1 MRLPIR
7 RTFFLMCL
15 LICLSLPTLS
25 TVWAFQPLVI
35 ADFSTHVDENGVPFG
50 WQLKETSGK
59 AKLAVIKDGDIHALR
74 MRSVNNSFAIQK
86 RVNVSTLQYPIL
98 SWKWK
103 VIALPEGGDFRK
115 SSVDDQAAQL
125 FLAFASRKIIAY
137 LWDTT
142 APQGLIADA
151 WAPPF
156 MSIKAIVVRSGHT
169 DTGKWLTE
177 TRNAYKDYKKL
188 FGQEPPPITGIRLQ
202 INSQH
207 TETSGESLFADVV
220 FGK

>member
-1 MRLPIR
+1 MC
-7 RTFFLMCL
+7 RTCVLMSL
-15 LICLSLPTLS
+15 LICLSISSFS
-25 TVWAFQPLVI
+25 TAGAFQPIVI
-35 ADFSTHVDENGVPFG
+35 ADFSSDVDQNGVPSG
-50 WQLKETSGK
+50 WQLKERTGK

-74 MRSVNNSFAIQK
+74 MRSVNDSFAIQK

-103 VIALPEGGDFRK
+103 VISLPEGGDFRK
-115 SSVDDQAAQL
+115 SNADDQAAQL
-125 FLAFASRKIIAY
+125 FLAFDSRKIIVY

-151 WAPPF
+151 SAPPF
-156 MSIKAIVVRSGHT
+156 MSIKAIVVRSGYT

-177 TRNAYKDYKKL
+177 TRNAYEDFKKL

-220 FGK
+220 FRK

>member
-1 MRLPIR
+1 MRRIC
-7 RTFFLMCL
+7 FIINL
-15 LICLSLPTLS
+15 LICLSISSFS
-25 TVWAFQPLVI
+25 TAWAFQPLII
-35 ADFSTHVDENGVPFG
+35 ADFSSDIGVNGVPSG
-50 WQLKETSGK
+50 WQLKERSGK
-59 AKLAVIKDGDIHALR
+59 ANLAVIKDGDVHALR
-74 MRSVNNSFAIQK
+74 MRSVNDSFAIQK

-220 FGK
+220 FRK

>member
-1 MRLPIR
+1 MS
-7 RTFFLMCL
+7 L
-15 LICLSLPTLS
+15 LICLSISSFS
-25 TVWAFQPLVI
+25 TAGAFQPIVI
-35 ADFSTHVDENGVPFG
+35 ADFSSDVDQNGVPSG
-50 WQLKETSGK
+50 WQLKERTGK

-74 MRSVNNSFAIQK
+74 MRSVNDSFAIQK

-103 VIALPEGGDFRK
+103 VISLPEGGDFRK
-115 SSVDDQAAQL
+115 SNADDQAAQL
-125 FLAFASRKIIAY
+125 FLAFDSRKIIVY

-151 WAPPF
+151 SAPPF
-156 MSIKAIVVRSGHT
+156 MSIKAIVVRSGYT

-177 TRNAYKDYKKL
+177 TRNAYEDFKKL

-220 FGK
+220 FRK

>member
-1 MRLPIR
+1 MS
-7 RTFFLMCL
+7 L
-15 LICLSLPTLS
+15 LICLSISTLS

-35 ADFSTHVDENGVPFG
+35 ADFSCKLDENGVPFG
-50 WQLKETSGK
+50 WQLKERAGK
-59 AKLAVIKDGDIHALR
+59 ANLALIKDGDIHALR
-74 MRSVNNSFAIQK
+74 MRSVNDSFAIQK
-86 RVNVSTLQYPIL
+86 RVKVNPLKYPVL

-115 SSVDDQAAQL
+115 SNADDQAAQL

-220 FGK
+220 FRK